1 MPKSGS
7 RSSPDVTTLAQ
18 EHDCLLLD
26 LDGTVFR
33 GHEPTPGAVETLAAV
48 TARRLYV
55 TNNASR
61 GSSEVAQ
68 HLRAMGFTAE
78 ADDVVTSAQSAAR
91 LLAERLPTGS
101 PVLIVGTES
110 LAAEIKDV
118 GLNPVRSWSDDPVAV
133 VQGHSPETAWPD
145 LAEAALAIRGGA
157 LWVAANVDR
166 TLPSERGL
174 LPGNGSMVAALQT
187 ATDREPTVAGK
198 PQPTLLT
205 DALSRGSFRSP
216 LVVGDRLDTD
226 IAGANAAG
234 LPSLLVLCGVSTA
247 AETVRAAAGERPNYI
262 AADLRSL
269 YSRADALRV
278 GPHPAWR
285 IEIGS
290 SVVTVHNAG
299 NEPRDSLTVVRA
311 TANAVWNSGLNGQ
324 PFAIVAGDYGARKAL
339 ERWSLLTS
347 AESPID

>member
-1 MPKSGS
+1 M
-7 RSSPDVTTLAQ
+7 TTLAQ

-33 GHEPTPGAVETLAAV
+33 GHEPTPGAVDTLAAV
-48 TARRLYV
+48 TARTLYV

-61 GSSEVAQ
+61 GPSEVAR
-68 HLRAMGFTAE
+68 HLRAMGFTA
-78 ADDVVTSAQSAAR
+78 APDDVVTSAQSAAH
-91 LLAERLPTGS
+91 LLAERLPAGA

-110 LAAEIKDV
+110 LAAEIRNV
-118 GLNPVRSWSDDPVAV
+118 GLKPVRLWSDDPVAV

-174 LPGNGSMVAALQT
+174 LPGNGSMVAALQA

-198 PQPTLLT
+198 PQATLLT
-205 DALSRGSFRSP
+205 DALSRGNFRTP

-234 LPSLLVLCGVSTA
+234 LPSLLVLSGVSTA
-247 AETVRAAAGERPNYI
+247 AEAVRAVIGERPNYI

-269 YSRADALRV
+269 YDRADLLRV
-278 GPHPAWR
+278 GPHQAWR
-285 IEIGS
+285 VEIGEAA
-290 SVVTVHNAG
+290 VTVHNTG

-311 TANAVWNSGLNGQ
+311 TANTVWNSNLSGQ
-324 PFAIVAGDYGARKAL
+324 PFAIVAGDYIARRAL
-339 ERWSLLTS
+339 ERWSLLTPPDRL
-347 AESPID
+347 A

>member
-1 MPKSGS
+1 
-7 RSSPDVTTLAQ
+7 VATLAQ

-33 GHEPTPGAVETLAAV
+33 GQEPTTGAVDTLAAV
-48 TARRLYV
+48 TSRTLYV

-61 GSSEVAQ
+61 SSDEVAQ
-68 HLRAMGFTAE
+68 HLRAMGFAAV
-78 ADDVVTSAQSAAR
+78 ADDVVTSAQSAAH
-91 LLAERLPTGS
+91 LLADRLPAGAA
-101 PVLIVGTES
+101 VLIVGTES
-110 LAAEIKDV
+110 LAAEIENV
-118 GLNPVRSWSDDPVAV
+118 GLKAVRQWSDDPVAV

-145 LAEAALAIRGGA
+145 LAEAALAIRGNA
-157 LWVAANVDR
+157 FWVAANVDR

-174 LPGNGSMVAALQT
+174 LPGNGSMVAALQA

-198 PQPTLLT
+198 PQPRLLT
-205 DALSRGSFRSP
+205 DALSRGNFRNP

-234 LPSLLVLCGVSTA
+234 LPSLLVLSGVSTA
-247 AETVRAAAGERPNYI
+247 SEVVRAVVGERPNYI

-269 YSRADALRV
+269 YDRADGLRV

-285 IEIGS
+285 VEIGEAA
-290 SVVTVHNAG
+290 VTVHNTG
-299 NEPRDSLTVVRA
+299 TEPRDSLTVVRA
-311 TANAVWNSGLNGQ
+311 TANAVWNSGMSGQ
-324 PFAIVAGDYGARKAL
+324 PFAIVAGDYVARRAL

-347 AESPID
+347 PDRLA

>member
-1 MPKSGS
+1 
-7 RSSPDVTTLAQ
+7 VTTLAD

-33 GHEPTPGAVETLAAV
+33 GHEATTGAVDTLAAINSR
-48 TARRLYV
+48 TLYV

-61 GSSEVAQ
+61 SAEEVAQ
-68 HLRAMGFTAE
+68 HLCAMGFSADP
-78 ADDVVTSAQSAAR
+78 DDVVTSAQSAAH
-91 LLAERLPTGS
+91 LLADRLPAGAR
-101 PVLIVGTES
+101 VLIIGTES
-110 LAAEIKDV
+110 LAAEISNV
-118 GLNPVRSWSDDPVAV
+118 GLKPVRLWSDDPVAV

-157 LWVAANVDR
+157 FWVAANVDV

-187 ATDREPTVAGK
+187 ATNREPTVAGK

-205 DALSRGSFRSP
+205 DALSRGSFRNP

-234 LPSLLVLCGVSTA
+234 LPSLLVLSGVSTA
-247 AETVRAAAGERPNYI
+247 SEAVRAIRSERPNYI
-262 AADLRSL
+262 ASDLRALYDRADL
-269 YSRADALRV
+269 LRV
-278 GPHPAWR
+278 GPHQAWR
-285 IEIGS
+285 IEIGEAAL
-290 SVVTVHNAG
+290 TVHNTG
-299 NEPRDSLTVVRA
+299 SEPRDSLTVVRA
-311 TANAVWNSGLNGQ
+311 TANAAWNSTLAGQ
-324 PFAIVAGDYGARKAL
+324 PFAIVAGDYIARKAL

-347 AESPID
+347 PDRLV